1 MCIYIYV
8 NNCICVVYKILWPLT
23 FYSGMYS
30 DIRSGILCGIY
41 TDSFSGILSG
51 IFSTICSDMRS
62 GMLSGILSDILFW
75 RSIWYIFGDSL
86 WSRSGGEHSDP
97 EVAVRVRQ
105 GHCDLALADS
115 PSSVVF
121 SMGKTKNH
129 LEIPY
134 LEQTQ
139 VQISEITQKI
149 QTMIPTYSTMAR
161 DSPWSLWSY
170 PLSGCWNPNEE
181 PRAVAN
187 PTMP

>member
-1 MCIYIYV
+1 MASILTASLAFCLAFFLPYV
-8 NNCICVVYKILWPLT
+8 LICVLACYLAFYLT
-23 FYSGMYS
+23 FFSGVL
-30 DIRSGILCGIY
+30 SGISSEILCGRGLAGNTLIR
-41 TDSFSGILSG
+41 SLRW
-51 IFSTICSDMRS
+51 RS
-62 GMLSGILSDILFW
+62 GW
-75 RSIWYIFGDSL
+75 
-86 WSRSGGEHSDP
+86 EHSDP